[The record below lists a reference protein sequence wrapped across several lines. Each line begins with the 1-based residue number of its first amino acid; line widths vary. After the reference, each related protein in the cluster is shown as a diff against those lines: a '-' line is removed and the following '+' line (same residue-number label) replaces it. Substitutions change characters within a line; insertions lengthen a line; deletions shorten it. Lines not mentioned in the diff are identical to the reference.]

1 MATYEVTAPNGETY
15 EVNAPDDA
23 SEAEIMA
30 YVQENMGSN
39 EPVEPESEDDYGALS
54 DIYKF
59 FQGSQDLLTNAA
71 TGMAT
76 FGSDDDELK
85 QRVSQYKQDR
95 EQRIEDVAG
104 DGSDLARFAGQVA
117 GGGFMGGPTSSTGSV
132 LKGAAER
139 IANAAVEGGMF
150 GGMAGGDVAQDAA
163 IGGAI
168 AAPIEAGSAA
178 LGKFRQVPGAVNRLF
193 GMTDDAKKADKF
205 AEESGN
211 MVFGEDLYQNPFIRG
226 GGRLL
231 DSADPTN
238 ARATQLNTM
247 KDTFKRDVADPFAEF
262 DIPLQEMDKSVRRQ
276 YEAVNEK
283 KRALYRAAFDELN
296 PMGPVPMD
304 QFRDELAELSVKH
317 ARQENPRELAFIDEW
332 FNKGDVNFEDW
343 ADRRKD
349 LGRKIRAAERSS
361 DPDTVNA
368 TLIRGIRD
376 ALDRNL
382 DAIGNESR
390 LYREANTFFK
400 ENVVPYREDALLK
413 KVAKGDREK
422 ALEDM
427 LSESPSARTQKRFD
441 ESYRALDDAGR
452 RAMVQEILKRG
463 MEKASSPELPFSPAV
478 MSTYLDKF
486 EKRLGSDIISP
497 EIRKA
502 MDGYKNLFEQ
512 SGFAGEQVARS
523 RTGSSVTQLAAPVAI
538 ASGNIKPLL
547 AAVPSLLIRS
557 RKFRQML
564 GKLGDMSPEHPD
576 YRTLVGEITSEINRE
591 AARAGAMSE

>member
-1 MATYEVTAPNGETY
+1 VANLVLRDGEWVPETV
-15 EVNAPDDA
+15 ESSGTLVFRDGEWVPDK
-23 SEAEIMA
+23 
-30 YVQENMGSN
+30 
-39 EPVEPESEDDYGALS
+39 PESEDDYGALS

-117 GGGFMGGPTSSTGSV
+117 GGGVTGGPTASTGSI

-139 IANAAVEGGMF
+139 IANLAVEGGMF
-150 GGMAGGDVAQDAA
+150 GGMAGGNVAQDDA

-178 LGKFRQVPGAVNRLF
+178 LGRFRQIPGAVRRLF
-193 GMTDDAKKADKF
+193 GMTDEAKQADEF
-205 AEESGN
+205 AKETGN
-211 MVFGEDLYQNPFIRG
+211 IVMGEDLYQNPIIRG
-226 GGRLL
+226 SGRVL
-231 DSADPTN
+231 DSAD
-238 ARATQLNTM
+238 LSNTRVRQMEKM
-247 KDTFKRDVADPFAEF
+247 KETFQRDVVDPFIEF
-262 DIPLQEMDKSVRRQ
+262 DVPLDEMEESVKRQ
-276 YEAVNEK
+276 YKAVQQK
-283 KRALYRAAFDELN
+283 KKDLYDAAYAELN
-296 PMGPVPMD
+296 PLGPVPMES
-304 QFRDELAELSVKH
+304 FRDELADMSVKQ
-317 ARQENPRELAFIDEW
+317 ARQENAKELAFIDEW
-332 FNKGDVNFEDW
+332 FNKGDVNFQDW

-361 DPDTVNA
+361 DPDTVS
-368 TLIRGIRD
+368 LEVMRDIRSS
-376 ALDRNL
+376 LDSNL
-382 DAIGNESR
+382 DAVGNQSQR
-390 LYREANTFFK
+390 YRVANDFFR
-400 ENVVPYREDALLK
+400 ENVVPYRQQAIPK
-413 KVAKGDREK
+413 KIAKGEYES
-422 ALEDM
+422 ALNDM
-427 LSESPSARTQKRFD
+427 LAESPTARTQKRFD
-441 ESYRALDDAGR
+441 EAYRALDPAGR

-463 MEKASSPELPFSPAV
+463 MEKASSAEVPFSPAV

-486 EKRLGSDIISP
+486 EKRLGSEIVTP
-497 EIRKA
+497 EVRKA

-523 RTGSSVTQLAAPVAI
+523 RTGSSMAQMTGLIAAAI
-538 ASGNIKPLL
+538 NPKMLL
-547 AAVPSLLIRS
+547 TAVPSLLVRS
-557 RKFRQML
+557 RKFRQMMA
-564 GKLGDMSPEHPD
+564 KLGEMSPEHPD